1 MKRIV
6 ILALAGLTL
15 TTLSL
20 PAEDRTPT
28 IVTNPPAPAPTE
40 LKPIYC
46 YFKEGLITRKSKNK
60 VEFDITL
67 AGDIPNNIDRDLFVT
82 YSIQFDIDANASTG
96 SASISYPGF
105 GEDISL
111 RIYKPRGT
119 NRFTAEDTT
128 AMVNGKKETMTISKV
143 KVEGNKLSFE
153 LTSPL
158 FGDFPQSKALL
169 MASITKYENGKES
182 ASVTADQLPR
192 GGSFTIKGN

>member
-1 MKRIV
+1 MKSIV
-6 ILALAGLTL
+6 IPALAGLAL

-20 PAEDRTPT
+20 HAEDRTPT

-46 YFKEGLITRKSKNK
+46 YFKEGIITRKSKNK

-67 AGDIPNNIDRDLFVT
+67 AGDIPNNLDRDMFIT

-96 SASISYPGF
+96 TASISYPGF
-105 GEDISL
+105 GEDIGL

-128 AMVNGKKETMTISKV
+128 AMVNGKRQPMTISKV
-143 KVEGNKLSFE
+143 KVDGNKLTFE

-158 FGDFPQSKALL
+158 FGDYPQSKALL
-169 MASITKYENGKES
+169 MASISKYENGQES

-192 GGSFTIKGN
+192 GGSFIIKGN